1 MSPKASR
8 DKVLRREAV
17 PLDAPAAPSRLRGVA
32 SRRSRLKKMRGED
45 QMPHRHINPVQWQQ
59 AMGYARQ
66 ACARIFRDGGSP
78 GDAVR
83 AFGLAMAEPTTD
95 WGTAVDRIAHA
106 LCTPAL
112 RKAA

>member
-1 MSPKASR
+1 
-8 DKVLRREAV
+8 
-17 PLDAPAAPSRLRGVA
+17 
-32 SRRSRLKKMRGED
+32 
-45 QMPHRHINPVQWQQ
+45 MPHRHINPVQWQQ

-83 AFGLAMAEPTTD
+83 AFGLAMGEPTTD
-95 WGTAVDRIAHA
+95 WSTAVERIAHG